1 MTDATHGP
9 AAQAGPIDVLLVDDH
24 AIWRGGVR
32 SMLEDTE
39 FQVVGEAA
47 SGQEAL
53 ETARRIRPRLILLD
67 IRMAGGDG
75 LDALVVL
82 KAAHPKTAVVMLTT
96 YDNPTYMARAVA
108 GGAAGYLLK
117 GTDADE
123 VLDALRAVTAGE
135 MLLSREDLVRSLRGV
150 SEHAAG
156 AADLIEPLT
165 GREEEVLRLLATGLP
180 NRDIGSVLFVAE
192 STVKTHVEHILG
204 KLGVSDRVQAAV
216 WAARHG
222 LAAPADLPAAE

>member
-1 MTDATHGP
+1 MSDGIKSTVS
-9 AAQAGPIDVLLVDDH
+9 VLLVDDH

-39 FQVVGEAA
+39 FEVVGEAS
-47 SGQEAL
+47 SGKEAL
-53 ETARRIRPRLILLD
+53 EVARQIQPRLILLD

-75 LDALVVL
+75 LGALVGL
-82 KAAHPKTAVVMLTT
+82 KQEHPRTAIVMLTT

-117 GTDADE
+117 GIDQDD
-123 VLDALRAVTAGE
+123 LLNALRAVAQGE
-135 MLLSREDLVRSLRGV
+135 TLLSAQDLVRSLRGV
-150 SEHAAG
+150 SEQAVG
-156 AADLIEPLT
+156 SADLVEPLT
-165 GREEEVLRLLATGLP
+165 EREQEVLRLLATGLS
-180 NRDIGSVLFVAE
+180 NRDIGSVLFIAE
-192 STVKTHVEHILG
+192 STVKTHVEHIIG

-222 LAAPADLPAAE
+222 LVSATDL